1 MSACEVIEGLVEVRN
16 EAGLHARPAGRVA
29 ELVGRFRA
37 EVELGHGGEWVDA
50 SSVLSILSLGLGRG
64 TVVRIRAR
72 GEEALEAVRAV
83 AELIEGLS
91 DESDFRDSG

>member
-1 MSACEVIEGLVEVRN
+1 MSAREVVEGVVQVRN

-37 EVELGHGGEWVDA
+37 EVELGHGNEWVDA
-50 SSVLSILSLGLGRG
+50 SSVLSILSLGLARG

-83 AELIEGLS
+83 AELIEGLG
-91 DESDFRDSG
+91 DEQDFQQSG